1 MKYTVVF
8 LFPLLIFN
16 CQSSN
21 DKDFKI
27 KISSSDKIIS
37 NGDTIK
43 INIESKSGQI
53 IDSVAYYLNE
63 KRGKKLPLFL
73 YLLPKDYIMSNDYEI
88 FKGKSLSSLFQDIYE
103 NQNYN
108 RKQLDVLTRNIT
120 SMIKDGDTAV
130 QIVPMIK
137 EYLEIN
143 VRNDELLVKLAGI
156 VQKIIT
162 AESKG
167 ESESE
172 FGLSE
177 IEKQEIMN
185 TILEH
190 DTKELEKNADK
201 IRKDIEAKQ

>member
-1 MKYTVVF
+1 MGFETE
-8 LFPLLIFN
+8 IFN
-16 CQSSN
+16 
-21 DKDFKI
+21 
-27 KISSSDKIIS
+27 
-37 NGDTIK
+37 
-43 INIESKSGQI
+43 
-53 IDSVAYYLNE
+53 
-63 KRGKKLPLFL
+63 
-73 YLLPKDYIMSNDYEI
+73 
-88 FKGKSLSSLFQDIYE
+88 GKSLSDLFSEIYD
-103 NQNYN
+103 NS
-108 RKQLDVLTRNIT
+108 RKKDKQISALISELKPLIEDV
-120 SMIKDGDTAV
+120 GDATLV
-130 QIVPMIK
+130 VPMIK

>member
-1 MKYTVVF
+1 
-8 LFPLLIFN
+8 
-16 CQSSN
+16 
-21 DKDFKI
+21 
-27 KISSSDKIIS
+27 
-37 NGDTIK
+37 
-43 INIESKSGQI
+43 
-53 IDSVAYYLNE
+53 
-63 KRGKKLPLFL
+63 
-73 YLLPKDYIMSNDYEI
+73 MSNDYEI

-143 VRNDELLVKLAGI
+143 VRNDELLVKLASI
-156 VQKIIT
+156 VQKIIST
-162 AESKG
+162 ENKG

-177 IEKQEIMN
+177 LETLEIMN

-190 DTKELEKNADK
+190 DTKDLQETSDK

>member
-1 MKYTVVF
+1 
-8 LFPLLIFN
+8 
-16 CQSSN
+16 
-21 DKDFKI
+21 
-27 KISSSDKIIS
+27 
-37 NGDTIK
+37 
-43 INIESKSGQI
+43 
-53 IDSVAYYLNE
+53 
-63 KRGKKLPLFL
+63 
-73 YLLPKDYIMSNDYEI
+73 MSNDYEI
-88 FKGKSLSSLFQDIYE
+88 FKGKSLASLFQDIYE

-143 VRNDELLVKLAGI
+143 VRNDELLVKLASI

>member
-1 MKYTVVF
+1 MPRFWYVW
-8 LFPLLIFN
+8 
-16 CQSSN
+16 
-21 DKDFKI
+21 
-27 KISSSDKIIS
+27 
-37 NGDTIK
+37 
-43 INIESKSGQI
+43 
-53 IDSVAYYLNE
+53 
-63 KRGKKLPLFL
+63 
-73 YLLPKDYIMSNDYEI
+73 PKDDIMANDYEI

>member
-1 MKYTVVF
+1 M
-8 LFPLLIFN
+8 
-16 CQSSN
+16 
-21 DKDFKI
+21 
-27 KISSSDKIIS
+27 
-37 NGDTIK
+37 
-43 INIESKSGQI
+43 SK
-53 IDSVAYYLNE
+53 
-63 KRGKKLPLFL
+63 
-73 YLLPKDYIMSNDYEI
+73 DYEI

-108 RKQLDVLTRNIT
+108 RKQLDVLTKNIT

-143 VRNDELLVKLAGI
+143 VRNDELLVKLANI
-156 VQKIIT
+156 VQKIIS

-167 ESESE
+167 EAESE

-177 IEKQEIMN
+177 IEKQDIMN

-190 DTKELEKNADK
+190 DTKDLQETSDK
-201 IRKDIEAKQ
+201 IRKDIESKQ

>member
-1 MKYTVVF
+1 
-8 LFPLLIFN
+8 
-16 CQSSN
+16 
-21 DKDFKI
+21 
-27 KISSSDKIIS
+27 
-37 NGDTIK
+37 
-43 INIESKSGQI
+43 
-53 IDSVAYYLNE
+53 
-63 KRGKKLPLFL
+63 
-73 YLLPKDYIMSNDYEI
+73 MSNDYEI

-190 DTKELEKNADK
+190 DTKYLQETSDK
-201 IRKDIEAKQ
+201 IRKDIESKQ

>member
-1 MKYTVVF
+1 
-8 LFPLLIFN
+8 
-16 CQSSN
+16 
-21 DKDFKI
+21 
-27 KISSSDKIIS
+27 
-37 NGDTIK
+37 
-43 INIESKSGQI
+43 
-53 IDSVAYYLNE
+53 
-63 KRGKKLPLFL
+63 
-73 YLLPKDYIMSNDYEI
+73 MSNDYEI

-177 IEKQEIMN
+177 LEKQDIMN

-190 DTKELEKNADK
+190 DTKDLQETSDK

>member
-1 MKYTVVF
+1 
-8 LFPLLIFN
+8 
-16 CQSSN
+16 
-21 DKDFKI
+21 
-27 KISSSDKIIS
+27 
-37 NGDTIK
+37 
-43 INIESKSGQI
+43 
-53 IDSVAYYLNE
+53 
-63 KRGKKLPLFL
+63 
-73 YLLPKDYIMSNDYEI
+73 MSNDYEI

-143 VRNDELLVKLAGI
+143 VRNDELLVKLASI
-156 VQKIIT
+156 VQKIIST
-162 AESKG
+162 ENKG

-177 IEKQEIMN
+177 LEKQEIMN
-185 TILEH
+185 TILEP
-190 DTKELEKNADK
+190 DTKDLQETSDK

>member
-1 MKYTVVF
+1 
-8 LFPLLIFN
+8 
-16 CQSSN
+16 
-21 DKDFKI
+21 
-27 KISSSDKIIS
+27 
-37 NGDTIK
+37 
-43 INIESKSGQI
+43 
-53 IDSVAYYLNE
+53 
-63 KRGKKLPLFL
+63 
-73 YLLPKDYIMSNDYEI
+73 MSNDYEI

-190 DTKELEKNADK
+190 DTKDLQETSDK
-201 IRKDIEAKQ
+201 IRKDTESKQ

>member
-1 MKYTVVF
+1 
-8 LFPLLIFN
+8 
-16 CQSSN
+16 
-21 DKDFKI
+21 
-27 KISSSDKIIS
+27 
-37 NGDTIK
+37 
-43 INIESKSGQI
+43 
-53 IDSVAYYLNE
+53 
-63 KRGKKLPLFL
+63 
-73 YLLPKDYIMSNDYEI
+73 MSNDYEI

-108 RKQLDVLTRNIT
+108 RKQLDVLTKNIT

-190 DTKELEKNADK
+190 DTKDLQETSDK

>member
-1 MKYTVVF
+1 
-8 LFPLLIFN
+8 
-16 CQSSN
+16 
-21 DKDFKI
+21 
-27 KISSSDKIIS
+27 
-37 NGDTIK
+37 
-43 INIESKSGQI
+43 
-53 IDSVAYYLNE
+53 
-63 KRGKKLPLFL
+63 
-73 YLLPKDYIMSNDYEI
+73 MSNDYEI

-108 RKQLDVLTRNIT
+108 RKQLDVLTKNIT

-190 DTKELEKNADK
+190 DTQDLQETSGK

>member
-1 MKYTVVF
+1 
-8 LFPLLIFN
+8 
-16 CQSSN
+16 
-21 DKDFKI
+21 
-27 KISSSDKIIS
+27 
-37 NGDTIK
+37 
-43 INIESKSGQI
+43 
-53 IDSVAYYLNE
+53 
-63 KRGKKLPLFL
+63 
-73 YLLPKDYIMSNDYEI
+73 MSNDYEI

-143 VRNDELLVKLAGI
+143 VRNDELLVKLASI

-177 IEKQEIMN
+177 VEKQEIMN

-190 DTKELEKNADK
+190 DTKELEKSADK

>member
-1 MKYTVVF
+1 
-8 LFPLLIFN
+8 
-16 CQSSN
+16 
-21 DKDFKI
+21 
-27 KISSSDKIIS
+27 
-37 NGDTIK
+37 
-43 INIESKSGQI
+43 
-53 IDSVAYYLNE
+53 
-63 KRGKKLPLFL
+63 
-73 YLLPKDYIMSNDYEI
+73 MSNDYEI

-177 IEKQEIMN
+177 IEKIVP
-185 TILEH
+185 
-190 DTKELEKNADK
+190 ELKY
-201 IRKDIEAKQ
+201 

>member
-1 MKYTVVF
+1 
-8 LFPLLIFN
+8 
-16 CQSSN
+16 
-21 DKDFKI
+21 
-27 KISSSDKIIS
+27 
-37 NGDTIK
+37 
-43 INIESKSGQI
+43 
-53 IDSVAYYLNE
+53 
-63 KRGKKLPLFL
+63 
-73 YLLPKDYIMSNDYEI
+73 MSNDYEI

-167 ESESE
+167 VKRVW
-172 FGLSE
+172 FV
-177 IEKQEIMN
+177 
-185 TILEH
+185 
-190 DTKELEKNADK
+190 
-201 IRKDIEAKQ
+201 

>member
-1 MKYTVVF
+1 M
-8 LFPLLIFN
+8 
-16 CQSSN
+16 
-21 DKDFKI
+21 
-27 KISSSDKIIS
+27 
-37 NGDTIK
+37 
-43 INIESKSGQI
+43 
-53 IDSVAYYLNE
+53 
-63 KRGKKLPLFL
+63 PLFL

-162 AESKG
+162 SESKG

>member
-1 MKYTVVF
+1 
-8 LFPLLIFN
+8 
-16 CQSSN
+16 
-21 DKDFKI
+21 
-27 KISSSDKIIS
+27 
-37 NGDTIK
+37 
-43 INIESKSGQI
+43 
-53 IDSVAYYLNE
+53 
-63 KRGKKLPLFL
+63 
-73 YLLPKDYIMSNDYEI
+73 MSNDYEI

-162 AESKG
+162 AERKG

-190 DTKELEKNADK
+190 DTKDLQETSDK
-201 IRKDIEAKQ
+201 IRKDIESKQ

>member
-1 MKYTVVF
+1 
-8 LFPLLIFN
+8 
-16 CQSSN
+16 
-21 DKDFKI
+21 
-27 KISSSDKIIS
+27 
-37 NGDTIK
+37 
-43 INIESKSGQI
+43 
-53 IDSVAYYLNE
+53 
-63 KRGKKLPLFL
+63 
-73 YLLPKDYIMSNDYEI
+73 MSNDYEI

-108 RKQLDVLTRNIT
+108 RKQLDVLTKNIT

-190 DTKELEKNADK
+190 DTKDLQETSDK
-201 IRKDIEAKQ
+201 IRKDIELKQ

>member
-1 MKYTVVF
+1 
-8 LFPLLIFN
+8 
-16 CQSSN
+16 
-21 DKDFKI
+21 
-27 KISSSDKIIS
+27 
-37 NGDTIK
+37 
-43 INIESKSGQI
+43 
-53 IDSVAYYLNE
+53 
-63 KRGKKLPLFL
+63 
-73 YLLPKDYIMSNDYEI
+73 MSNDYEI

-190 DTKELEKNADK
+190 DTKDLQETSDK
-201 IRKDIEAKQ
+201 IRKDIEISGKSIRNIRIFMQFCAKLTNFHENLKIQ

>member
-1 MKYTVVF
+1 
-8 LFPLLIFN
+8 
-16 CQSSN
+16 
-21 DKDFKI
+21 
-27 KISSSDKIIS
+27 
-37 NGDTIK
+37 
-43 INIESKSGQI
+43 
-53 IDSVAYYLNE
+53 
-63 KRGKKLPLFL
+63 
-73 YLLPKDYIMSNDYEI
+73 
-88 FKGKSLSSLFQDIYE
+88 LFQDIYE

-143 VRNDELLVKLAGI
+143 VRNDELLVKLASI

-177 IEKQEIMN
+177 VEKQEIMN

>member
-1 MKYTVVF
+1 M
-8 LFPLLIFN
+8 
-16 CQSSN
+16 
-21 DKDFKI
+21 
-27 KISSSDKIIS
+27 
-37 NGDTIK
+37 
-43 INIESKSGQI
+43 
-53 IDSVAYYLNE
+53 A
-63 KRGKKLPLFL
+63 
-73 YLLPKDYIMSNDYEI
+73 NDYEI
-88 FKGKSLSSLFQDIYE
+88 FEGKSLSGLFKDIYDNTE
-103 NQNYN
+103 RNK
-108 RKQLDVLTRNIT
+108 KQLEVL
-120 SMIKDGDTAV
+120 MQEVVGFIKDGDTAV
-130 QIVPMIK
+130 QIIPMLK

-143 VRNDELLVKLAGI
+143 VRNDELLVKLASI

>member
-1 MKYTVVF
+1 
-8 LFPLLIFN
+8 
-16 CQSSN
+16 
-21 DKDFKI
+21 
-27 KISSSDKIIS
+27 
-37 NGDTIK
+37 
-43 INIESKSGQI
+43 
-53 IDSVAYYLNE
+53 
-63 KRGKKLPLFL
+63 
-73 YLLPKDYIMSNDYEI
+73 MSNDYEI

-177 IEKQEIMN
+177 LEKQEIMN

-190 DTKELEKNADK
+190 DTKDLQETSDK

>member
-1 MKYTVVF
+1 
-8 LFPLLIFN
+8 
-16 CQSSN
+16 
-21 DKDFKI
+21 
-27 KISSSDKIIS
+27 
-37 NGDTIK
+37 
-43 INIESKSGQI
+43 
-53 IDSVAYYLNE
+53 
-63 KRGKKLPLFL
+63 
-73 YLLPKDYIMSNDYEI
+73 MSNDYEI

-143 VRNDELLVKLAGI
+143 VRNDELLVKLASI
-156 VQKIIT
+156 VQKIIST
-162 AESKG
+162 ENKG

-177 IEKQEIMN
+177 LEKQEIMN

-190 DTKELEKNADK
+190 YTKDLQETSDK

>member
-1 MKYTVVF
+1 
-8 LFPLLIFN
+8 
-16 CQSSN
+16 
-21 DKDFKI
+21 
-27 KISSSDKIIS
+27 
-37 NGDTIK
+37 
-43 INIESKSGQI
+43 
-53 IDSVAYYLNE
+53 
-63 KRGKKLPLFL
+63 
-73 YLLPKDYIMSNDYEI
+73 MSNDYEI
-88 FKGKSLSSLFQDIYE
+88 IKGKSLSSLFQDIYE

-177 IEKQEIMN
+177 IEKQEIMS

-190 DTKELEKNADK
+190 DTKELEKSADK

>member
-1 MKYTVVF
+1 
-8 LFPLLIFN
+8 
-16 CQSSN
+16 
-21 DKDFKI
+21 
-27 KISSSDKIIS
+27 
-37 NGDTIK
+37 
-43 INIESKSGQI
+43 
-53 IDSVAYYLNE
+53 
-63 KRGKKLPLFL
+63 
-73 YLLPKDYIMSNDYEI
+73 
-88 FKGKSLSSLFQDIYE
+88 
-103 NQNYN
+103 
-108 RKQLDVLTRNIT
+108 
-120 SMIKDGDTAV
+120 MIKDGDTAV
-130 QIVPMIK
+130 QIIPMIK

-143 VRNDELLVKLAGI
+143 VRNDELLVKLASI

>member
-1 MKYTVVF
+1 
-8 LFPLLIFN
+8 
-16 CQSSN
+16 
-21 DKDFKI
+21 
-27 KISSSDKIIS
+27 
-37 NGDTIK
+37 
-43 INIESKSGQI
+43 
-53 IDSVAYYLNE
+53 
-63 KRGKKLPLFL
+63 
-73 YLLPKDYIMSNDYEI
+73 MSNDYEI

-108 RKQLDVLTRNIT
+108 RKQLDVLTKNIT

-143 VRNDELLVKLAGI
+143 VRNDELLVKLANI
-156 VQKIIT
+156 VQKIISS
-162 AESKG
+162 ENKG
-167 ESESE
+167 EAESE

-177 IEKQEIMN
+177 LEKQDIMN

-190 DTKELEKNADK
+190 DTKDLQETSDK

>member
-1 MKYTVVF
+1 
-8 LFPLLIFN
+8 
-16 CQSSN
+16 
-21 DKDFKI
+21 
-27 KISSSDKIIS
+27 
-37 NGDTIK
+37 
-43 INIESKSGQI
+43 
-53 IDSVAYYLNE
+53 
-63 KRGKKLPLFL
+63 
-73 YLLPKDYIMSNDYEI
+73 MSNDYEI

-156 VQKIIT
+156 VKKIIT
-162 AESKG
+162 DESKG